1 MGLPQPIWLSI
12 VVEKKLEGNHRFI
25 QVLRGIH
32 CARLGP
38 IKFFKIYIVLLSS
51 AHSHQVVYLTNPIH
65 YNYAPAITI
74 YHSLQH
80 LWLSLGTSNILP

>member
-12 VVEKKLEGNHRFI
+12 VVEKKMEGNHRLFKS
-25 QVLRGIH
+25 
-32 CARLGP
+32 CAVSTAQD
-38 IKFFKIYIVLLSS
+38 FYIVLLSS

-65 YNYAPAITI
+65 YNYAPAIAI

>member
-12 VVEKKLEGNHRFI
+12 VVEKKLEGNHRLFKS
-25 QVLRGIH
+25 
-32 CARLGP
+32 CAVSTAQDLDLS
-38 IKFFKIYIVLLSS
+38 KSFKIYIVLLSS